1 MKKHMILVACA
12 CALLSAAFAD
22 DAPARRRR
30 ISVSVD
36 WSRENE
42 ESVAALAFL
51 KKTVLGYRDA
61 GHEVA
66 MTATLRAGGKVPD
79 IRVTDAS
86 GAEVYAGADK
96 NDAAV
101 ALTEAIMNQPVP
113 GQMIV
118 GVVLKKFRNYDK
130 RYVMGKMKGE
140 GAALAPFKAALKS
153 KKPGEAEEAQ
163 AILDS
168 IERAKK
174 NLEDDIAACLAD
186 GSKDAKGEALRD
198 IRWFVATWPS
208 EKDKYAEPYKTLSAD
223 PEAKAAEAA
232 LLKMMKKRK

>member
-1 MKKHMILVACA
+1 MKKLAILVLCA
-12 CALLSAAFAD
+12 CASLSAAFAG
-22 DAPARRRR
+22 APARRK
-30 ISVSVD
+30 ITVTVD
-36 WSRENE
+36 WAQSNE
-42 ESVAALAFL
+42 ESRIALAFL

-61 GHEVA
+61 GYVIA
-66 MTATLRAGGKVPD
+66 MKATLRDGGNVPE
-79 IRVTDAS
+79 IHVTDAS
-86 GAEVYAGADK
+86 GKDVYAGSDK

-113 GQMIV
+113 GQMIT
-118 GVVLKKFRNYDK
+118 GVELKKFRGADK

-140 GAALAPFKAALKS
+140 GAALAPFKTALKS

-163 AILDS
+163 AILDA

-174 NLEDDIAACLAD
+174 NLEEDIEACLAD

-198 IRWFVATWPS
+198 IRWFRATWPS
-208 EKDKYAEPYKTLSAD
+208 EAKKYDESFKRLSAD

-232 LLKMMKKRK
+232 LLKPKKRR

>member
-1 MKKHMILVACA
+1 MKKLAILVLCA
-12 CALLSAAFAD
+12 YASLSAAFAG
-22 DAPARRRR
+22 APARRKLT
-30 ISVSVD
+30 VTVD
-36 WSRENE
+36 WAQGNE
-42 ESVAALAFL
+42 ESRIALAFL

-61 GHEVA
+61 GYVIA
-66 MTATLRAGGKVPD
+66 MKATLRDGGNVPE
-79 IRVTDAS
+79 IHVTDAS
-86 GAEVYAGADK
+86 GKEVYAGSDK

-113 GQMIV
+113 GQMIT
-118 GVVLKKFRNYDK
+118 GVELKKFRGADK

-174 NLEDDIAACLAD
+174 NLEEDIEACLAED
-186 GSKDAKGEALRD
+186 SKDAKGEALRD
-198 IRWFVATWPS
+198 IRWFRATWPS
-208 EKDKYAEPYKTLSAD
+208 EAKKYDEPFKRLSAD

-232 LLKMMKKRK
+232 LLKPKKRR

>member
-1 MKKHMILVACA
+1 MKKLAILVLCA
-12 CALLSAAFAD
+12 CASLSAAFAG
-22 DAPARRRR
+22 APARRKLT
-30 ISVSVD
+30 ITVD
-36 WSRENE
+36 WAQGNE
-42 ESVAALAFL
+42 ESRIALEFL

-61 GHEVA
+61 GYVIA
-66 MTATLRAGGKVPD
+66 MKATLRAGGNVPE
-79 IRVTDAS
+79 IHVTDAS
-86 GAEVYAGADK
+86 GKEVYAGSDK

-113 GQMIV
+113 GQMIT
-118 GVVLKKFRNYDK
+118 GVELKKFRGADK
-130 RYVMGKMKGE
+130 RYIMGKMKGE
-140 GAALAPFKAALKS
+140 GAALAPFKTALKS

-186 GSKDAKGEALRD
+186 ESKEAKGEALRD

-208 EKDKYAEPYKTLSAD
+208 EKDKYAEAYKRLSAD
-223 PEAKAAEAA
+223 PEAKAAAAA
-232 LLKMMKKRK
+232 LMKPPKKRR